1 MLEQQ
6 VTRFFLGAN
15 SGEGFRNL
23 FSQVTD
29 LEDTHDLMVLK
40 GGPGVGKNT
49 FMREVGRAM
58 RFCPPE
64 LPWQRVVKQDG
75 SIAAGGDPEL
85 RRRMLEDE
93 GVTFLPDGRVDM
105 AAHRWL

>member
-1 MLEQQ
+1 MRGGVFQEIC
-6 VTRFFLGAN
+6 
-15 SGEGFRNL
+15 
-23 FSQVTD
+23 D
-29 LEDTHDLMVLK
+29 LVRQIP
-40 GGPGVGKNT
+40 PGQAATYGQIARLLCRPRAA
-49 FMREVGRAM
+49 REVGRAM

-75 SIAAGGDPEL
+75 SLAAGGDPEL

-105 AAHRWL
+105 AACRWL